1 MSEINFEQISLQDF
15 LDSLTYRPGI
25 VVGPDAVATLG
36 DLPKILEGATET
48 ILSEDQSLASL
59 SCEDYSKFL
68 DLLRTSHS
76 ELAEKYEYSITEGLR
91 KLLPSLDLPYL
102 AKAGWSTC
110 ISLTQDLLFEAEM
123 RTYLFPI
130 KYGVPGK
137 FGIHLFGE
145 TGRVFIKNDNSKIW
159 HTSFGGGVWMSFIDR
174 MLNLSFD
181 IAFSKELTNYYLR
194 FSMPF

>member
-36 DLPKILEGATET
+36 DLPKILGRATET

-76 ELAEKYEYSITEGLR
+76 ELAEKYEYSIKEGLR

-123 RTYLFPI
+123 RTYLDSVPSSRTVTVVDRVGVLLPKRTTPI
-130 KYGVPGK
+130 YKLLGSLGMV
-137 FGIHLFGE
+137 
-145 TGRVFIKNDNSKIW
+145 IK
-159 HTSFGGGVWMSFIDR
+159 
-174 MLNLSFD
+174 
-181 IAFSKELTNYYLR
+181 
-194 FSMPF
+194 